1 MSIEACE
8 IYQAERENG
17 VAVGYKLPERKDVGG
32 ARQLDKKGDAY
43 FRLFKNKLDD
53 CLDLWEL
60 ERAYPK
66 LCRR

>member
-1 MSIEACE
+1 MGKGYRILSVEAAD
-8 IYQAERENG
+8 IYKHEQGNG
-17 VAVGYKLPERKDVGG
+17 VAVRYNLS
-32 ARQLDKKGDAY
+32 AQKGDGY

-66 LCRR
+66 LCRG